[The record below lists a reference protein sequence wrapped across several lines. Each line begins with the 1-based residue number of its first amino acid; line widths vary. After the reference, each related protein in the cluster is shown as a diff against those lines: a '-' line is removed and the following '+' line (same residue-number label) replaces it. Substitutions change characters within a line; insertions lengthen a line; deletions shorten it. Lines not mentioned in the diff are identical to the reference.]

1 MKHSVRNW
9 HNWVSVALGIPL
21 LLVGLTTFFIAHE
34 KRLGTKDVI
43 LPFGGAA
50 NEPVDIRATAIVGG
64 AHWLGTR
71 YGVFKVEQGKAVA
84 LPGAPDDE
92 IRAMIVAGDAVLMAG
107 KRALWRYAGGKAT
120 VVHRADCWDVATHAD
135 GYAAT
140 CKDIGVLLSANG
152 TAWQPLSVAFPA
164 MAAMREDKG
173 TPLSKVIMD
182 MHTGKFFFGKEY
194 EWIWIDLLG
203 IACVL
208 LGLTGLLMWMRGRRQ
223 RAGMSADA

>member
-34 KRLGTKDVI
+34 KPLGTRDVT

-50 NEPVDIRATAIVGG
+50 TAPIDIRGTALVGG

-71 YGVFKVEQGKAVA
+71 YGVFKIEDDKAVPVA
-84 LPGAPDDE
+84 GTPEDE
-92 IRAMIVAGDAVLMAG
+92 IRALAVAGDAVLMAG
-107 KRALWRYAGGKAT
+107 KRALWRHADGKAT
-120 VVHRADCWDVATHAD
+120 AVHRGDCWEVAVHGD
-135 GYAAT
+135 GFSAT
-140 CKDIGVLLSANG
+140 CKDIGVLSSADG
-152 TAWQPLSVAFPA
+152 IAWHPVVVAFPS
-164 MAAMREDKG
+164 MATIQGERG

-182 MHTGKFFFGKEY
+182 MHTGKFFFGKDY

-203 IACVL
+203 AACVL

-223 RAGMSADA
+223 RAAIAQ